1 MSALLSW
8 VAFNTWMLRK
18 YGSTFDVYPFILL
31 NLILSMV
38 AALQAPI
45 ILMSQNRQAR
55 RDRIAAGLDYE
66 VNLKAEL
73 EIMALHD
80 KLDALRIDHLE
91 EMLEAQGHQL
101 RRLVKEREP
110 TPK

>member
-1 MSALLSW
+1 M
-8 VAFNTWMLRK
+8 
-18 YGSTFDVYPFILL
+18 
-31 NLILSMV
+31 LSMV

-80 KLDALRIDHLE
+80 KLDALRIERVE
-91 EMLEAQGHQL
+91 EMLEAQGDQL
-101 RRLVKEREP
+101 RRLTTQREP
-110 TPK
+110 PPK